1 MHKIVERVH
10 SFNEIQYKPLAAFLG
25 DLGTFSFLE
34 GFLGSDSESED
45 EDEED
50 EEDVDEDDEDF
61 DEAVFLPL
69 PLTFLDDLLLEFEL
83 ALLDAA

>member
-1 MHKIVERVH
+1 MT
-10 SFNEIQYKPLAAFLG
+10 AFLG

-34 GFLGSDSESED
+34 SFLGSGSESED
-45 EDEED
+45 EEED
-50 EEDVDEDDEDF
+50 EEDEDEDDEDF

-69 PLTFLDDLLLEFEL
+69 PLTFLDDLLLEFKL